1 MNSKLKAISIA
12 LATWMASCGVFAA
25 PSSSP
30 QPVTVTNT
38 NANPVPVSG
47 SVSVSNTVPVS
58 GNVGITGTP
67 SVTVSGTPSVN
78 IANTPTVNVGN
89 SPLPSQ
95 LINTFN
101 TGAGEICA
109 GVNIPTGMVL
119 IVKRVSVSAAIVTAG
134 DLGNIELVTPN
145 GGIVAIRHVTFD
157 ANGLASYDFDFPA
170 GLVAFG
176 DAQHTVCSFVLAN
189 SDPQA
194 SHFLVVNGYL
204 ANDQ

>member
-1 MNSKLKAISIA
+1 
-12 LATWMASCGVFAA
+12 
-25 PSSSP
+25 
-30 QPVTVTNT
+30 
-38 NANPVPVSG
+38 
-47 SVSVSNTVPVS
+47 
-58 GNVGITGTP
+58 
-67 SVTVSGTPSVN
+67 
-78 IANTPTVNVGN
+78 VNVGN

-189 SDPQA
+189 SDQA

>member
-1 MNSKLKAISIA
+1 MNSKLKAISVA
-12 LATWMASCGVFAA
+12 LATLLATTGAFAA
-25 PSSSP
+25 PPPPGP

-38 NANPVPVSG
+38 TANPVPTVATGTQTVTG
-47 SVSVSNTVPVS
+47 SVSVSN
-58 GNVGITGTP
+58 
-67 SVTVSGTPSVN
+67 TPSVN

-101 TGAGEICA
+101 SGVGQTCA
-109 GVNIPTGMVL
+109 GVSIPAGMVL
-119 IVKRVSVSAAIVTAG
+119 IVKRVSVSAAIATAG
-134 DLGNIELVTPN
+134 DFGNIELETPN
-145 GGIVAIRHVTFD
+145 GGVVAIHRITFD

-176 DAQHTVCSFVLAN
+176 DPQHTVCSFVLAN
-189 SDPQA
+189 SNPQA
-194 SHFLVVNGYL
+194 AHYLIVNGYL